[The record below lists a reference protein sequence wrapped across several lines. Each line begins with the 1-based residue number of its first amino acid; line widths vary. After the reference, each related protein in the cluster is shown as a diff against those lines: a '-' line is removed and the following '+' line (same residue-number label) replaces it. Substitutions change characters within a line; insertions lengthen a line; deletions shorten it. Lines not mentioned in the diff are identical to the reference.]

1 MAGRTTD
8 FPDGP
13 RIKAFRACV
22 DIVREDP
29 VLSTRLKTLSAWDG
43 SPSDKSP
50 VTPDKCPYLQ
60 MSPVT
65 RPNQPNGERNRLAA
79 LGISMKIAVAGL
91 VAEDLV
97 NFWDAI
103 EDCFA
108 RNKAFRDT
116 TVYCHLQGLA
126 VWQLGIESP
135 GLDAWKARGK
145 MPDQFLMGEGSIVL
159 QINRTA

>member
-1 MAGRTTD
+1 MAGRSTD
-8 FPDGP
+8 FADGP

-29 VLSTRLKTLSAWDG
+29 VLATRIKKLSAWDG
-43 SPSDKSP
+43 SDGDKSP
-50 VTPDKCPYLQ
+50 PATGQFPYLQ
-60 MSPVT
+60 MSPYT
-65 RPNQPNGERNRLAA
+65 IANAPNGERNRMAM

-103 EDCFA
+103 EDCFVK
-108 RNKAFRDT
+108 NKPFRDT
-116 TVYCHLQGLA
+116 TVYCHLQGFA
-126 VWQLGIESP
+126 VWQLQITSP

-145 MPDQFLMGEGSIVL
+145 APDQFLMGEGSIVL
-159 QINRTA
+159 SINRTA